1 MIEKV
6 KILLLRH
13 LLQKLLKIALKGIM
27 SFWTNKPLIKR
38 IRANAKESHWL
49 PTIIISLT
57 TIWLIFTFSSL
68 TEIL

>member
-27 SFWTNKPLIKR
+27 SFGTNKPLFQKI
-38 IRANAKESHWL
+38 
-49 PTIIISLT
+49 
-57 TIWLIFTFSSL
+57 
-68 TEIL
+68 